1 MDGTKELSIE
11 KRITKLRINTVLRNC
26 GFAQLVPQ
34 ERNFD
39 KFISDYLGKTNRS
52 QKIDLLYEAAQ
63 EAIERGEDFCFRKMY
78 LPGKS
83 NQEEL
88 LKYITESESGE
99 NL

>member
-1 MDGTKELSIE
+1 MVLHNLFHRKETLINLFQITSE
-11 KRITKLRINTVLRNC
+11 KR
-26 GFAQLVPQ
+26 
-34 ERNFD
+34 
-39 KFISDYLGKTNRS
+39 
-52 QKIDLLYEAAQ
+52 IDLLYEAAQ

>member
-1 MDGTKELSIE
+1 
-11 KRITKLRINTVLRNC
+11 
-26 GFAQLVPQ
+26 
-34 ERNFD
+34 
-39 KFISDYLGKTNRS
+39 
-52 QKIDLLYEAAQ
+52 
-63 EAIERGEDFCFRKMY
+63 MY